1 MSQIAKKHLLAG
13 IIFGDA
19 ETGEYIYLPGGE
31 VGTDQPLCVFEHDG
45 QKEDVDLDR
54 AGYLVDHL
62 TLKQCSH
69 PTLGKRSVGWEEPLP
84 RFRLP
89 CEGELAPQA
98 SEGFSSKKG

>member
-62 TLKQCSH
+62 TLKKLQPPH
-69 PTLGKRSVGWEEPLP
+69 LRQAVVLMGRTPPPLS
-84 RFRLP
+84 
-89 CEGELAPQA
+89 APLRRGA
-98 SEGFSSKKG
+98 GAAGV

>member
-62 TLKQCSH
+62 TLKKCSH
-69 PTLGKRSVGWEEPLP
+69 PTLGKRS
-84 RFRLP
+84 F
-89 CEGELAPQA
+89 
-98 SEGFSSKKG
+98 

>member
-1 MSQIAKKHLLAG
+1 MSDVKTIHSFHQLYA
-13 IIFGDA
+13 DA

-62 TLKQCSH
+62 TLKKCSH
-69 PTLGKRSVGWEEPLP
+69 PTLGKRS
-84 RFRLP
+84 F
-89 CEGELAPQA
+89 
-98 SEGFSSKKG
+98 